1 MVKDM
6 RGDKVEIGS
15 IVSWHRRYEGKH
27 SELCR
32 ILEIKDDLC
41 LVERG
46 EIGEVNGGFG
56 FVNLDKPDRRV
67 SLKVIALNDIG
78 AMMEFAGIVMGGNIE
93 NAKDKFK
100 VAQHGG
106 QHS

>member
-1 MVKDM
+1 M
-6 RGDKVEIGS
+6 RGDKIEIGS

-46 EIGEVNGGFG
+46 EIGEVNGGSG
-56 FVNLDKPDRRV
+56 FVNLDKPDRWAPLEAV
-67 SLKVIALNDIG
+67 ALNDIG
-78 AMMEFAGIVMGGNIE
+78 AMMEFVGLVMGGNAE
-93 NAKDKFK
+93 DAKDEFEI
-100 VAQHGG
+100 AQHGG
-106 QHS
+106 AYR